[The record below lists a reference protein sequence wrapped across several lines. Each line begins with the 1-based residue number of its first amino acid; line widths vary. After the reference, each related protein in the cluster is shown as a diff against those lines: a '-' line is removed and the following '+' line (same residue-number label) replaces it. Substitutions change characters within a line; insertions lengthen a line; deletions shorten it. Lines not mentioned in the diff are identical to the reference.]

1 MEITSLGEAGINIV
15 DLGDIAAPA
24 APQAHNDDLEVL
36 DLPGLEVVNIPGA
49 TMPGLPGAAP
59 AVEKAKTWKEDG
71 DHSKFLDEWEKEVE
85 AIPAH
90 TGQTTVGIER
100 AIEHLKNC
108 NSEIS
113 KAIRTDKSGKVDEIR
128 AERLREKIWDQID
141 RLEQAHATLM
151 EAKSKKRR
159 KAASVRVGKEVVARI
174 QNGSDITYYV
184 EVSQGDRQE
193 LLPVSLAEPTDDQ
206 VQLFVKGEAE
216 AGLEKT
222 AATGRIVLYVDPFM
236 QALSRI
242 LIAAH
247 VSSGRDIE
255 IEYDKLRD
263 KYALTKREEL
273 GLQELLL
280 QKGMPIVKDFGRTGE
295 DGGQDSDGNGVEANT
310 NYYA

>member
-15 DLGDIAAPA
+15 DLGDIAAPKG
-24 APQAHNDDLEVL
+24 PQPHNDDLEVL
-36 DLPGLEVVNIPGA
+36 DLPGMEVVSIPGA
-49 TMPGLPGAAP
+49 TSVLPGATP
-59 AVEKAKTWKEDG
+59 TPEKQKTWKDDG
-71 DHSKFLDEWEKEVE
+71 AHERFLDEWETEVE
-85 AIPAH
+85 RIPAH
-90 TGQTTVGIER
+90 TGNTTVGIER
-100 AIEHLKNC
+100 AIQHLKDC
-108 NSEIS
+108 NTEIS
-113 KAIRTDKSGKVDEIR
+113 RAIRSDKGGKVDELR
-128 AERLREKIWDQID
+128 AERLREKIESQIE
-141 RLEQAHATLM
+141 RLEQAHAGLM
-151 EAKSKKRR
+151 EMKSKKRR

-216 AGLEKT
+216 RGMEKT
-222 AATGRIVLYVDPFM
+222 AATGHVVIYVDPFM

-242 LIAAH
+242 LIASH
-247 VSSGRDIE
+247 VSAGRDIE
-255 IEYDKLRD
+255 IEYSKLRD
-263 KYALTKREEL
+263 KYALTNREEL

-295 DGGQDSDGNGVEANT
+295 DGGQDSDGKNIESNT